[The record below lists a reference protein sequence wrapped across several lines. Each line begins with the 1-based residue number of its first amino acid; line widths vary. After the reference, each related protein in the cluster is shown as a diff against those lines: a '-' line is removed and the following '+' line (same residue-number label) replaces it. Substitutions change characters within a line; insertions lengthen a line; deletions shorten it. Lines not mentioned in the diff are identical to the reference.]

1 MEAYSIPYEVR
12 WTDIDA
18 NRHVRYSA
26 YVDAAAEMRF
36 RFFTEHNLTA
46 EAFDRLG
53 VGPVYTSMMIN
64 FYREVLL
71 GETLTITLQLAGLS
85 SLGIRWKV
93 WHAFLKSN
101 GKKAVTV
108 SIEGTLL
115 DLATRQPTLP
125 SPEIM
130 TVFQLIPRTRD
141 FETMSE
147 SKWFDLK
154 R

>member
-1 MEAYSIPYEVR
+1 MEAYTIPYEVR

-36 RFFTEHNLTA
+36 RFFTEHNLTV

-53 VGPVYTSMMIN
+53 IGPVYTSMMVN

-71 GETLTITLQLAGLS
+71 GETLTITLLLAGLS
-85 SLGIRWKV
+85 PQGIRWKV
-93 WHAFLKSN
+93 WHDFRKSN

-108 SIEGTLL
+108 CIEGTFL
-115 DLATRQPTLP
+115 DLSTRQPTLP

-130 TVFQLIPRTRD
+130 TVFQLVPRTPD
-141 FETMSE
+141 FETMSD

>member
-1 MEAYSIPYEVR
+1 LEAYSIPYEVR

-46 EAFDRLG
+46 GAFDRLG